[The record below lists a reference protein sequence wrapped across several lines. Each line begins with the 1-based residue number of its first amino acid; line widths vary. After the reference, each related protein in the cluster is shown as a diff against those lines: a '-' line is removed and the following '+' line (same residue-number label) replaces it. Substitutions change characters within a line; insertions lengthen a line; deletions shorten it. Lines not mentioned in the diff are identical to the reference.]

1 MMVGTLAL
9 ALAMSHAAGQFEVK
23 MTPQTPSPGIEQAGL
38 GRMTLD
44 KQYQGDLVA
53 HGLGEMLSVRTETAG
68 SAGYVAMERVDG
80 SLNGRKGSFVLQHS
94 GTMNRGTPSLVLT
107 VVPDSGNGELTGLSG
122 SMTIEIKGG
131 QHFYKMDYQLP

>member
-80 SLNGRKGSFVLQHS
+80 SLHGRKGSFVLQHS